1 MVVLTGEYD
10 LQKLLQ
16 LHAGIVAGH
25 KRLNDNRRSQI
36 ALEQIGKTVDGGLAV
51 PIRSGSTHSIA
62 RNASAESSDRAVRTP
77 SRQFQQRHTAPAS
90 SM

>member
-36 ALEQIGKTVDGGLAV
+36 ALKQLGQAIDGSLAV
-51 PIRSGSTHSIA
+51 PHSLGLYA
-62 RNASAESSDRAVRTP
+62 LN
-77 SRQFQQRHTAPAS
+77 RQECVGRIVG
-90 SM
+90 

>member
-51 PIRSGSTHSIA
+51 PIRSALRTQSPGMRRPNRRIEPFE
-62 RNASAESSDRAVRTP
+62 RRRASSSSGTRA
-77 SRQFQQRHTAPAS
+77 AS

>member
-1 MVVLTGEYD
+1 VVVLTGEYD

-36 ALEQIGKTVDGGLAV
+36 ALEQIGKTVDGSLAV
-51 PIRSGSTHSIA
+51 PHSLGLYA
-62 RNASAESSDRAVRTP
+62 LN
-77 SRQFQQRHTAPAS
+77 RQECVGRIVG
-90 SM
+90 